1 MSFTRM
7 VIASFALAFATNGSL
22 AQSAPWEAAPQQQ
35 LPSGSPFLLQ
45 APETGAALAQQ
56 SAVSP
61 FTLSIT
67 QPGAAQATAPAASA
81 ANKVDETALRYYAQN
96 GEIGR
101 VSAEIKRLKSLHPDW
116 QPPENI
122 YDQNRVEVNEQP
134 LWDLFATG
142 RTQELYA
149 KIREYIKLYP
159 GYEPSDELRRQIIN
173 AEARKT
179 LIQASE
185 LGNHQEVIQTAVK
198 NTDLLTCQEIDMI
211 WRTAKA
217 LNETGQELKALEAY
231 RYILTNCANE
241 DERKATVQKAAEI
254 LPRSAVEQLVSLGR
268 TGLDGRSEFNEIY
281 LDLLRGEVGEGAT
294 DPTMMVEKSD
304 LDALANSAAK
314 LQNPNDAELLGWYY
328 YSREEFK
335 TATKWFQAA
344 YKLRPM
350 PKAIE
355 GMVVSMKE
363 EGDYEEAE
371 ELAYKNRRK
380 DPLILKAYLE
390 VVSIQL
396 LEGYG
401 AEMDF
406 KRLSRFANVVQDA
419 QSPIAAQVFGWHFF
433 NMMEL
438 NEAEIWFS
446 KSMEFQPNEAAAVGL
461 IVVAQRKKQKTRE
474 RELIAQWSNKFPA
487 IKMLGN
493 TQLASAPAVRN
504 RSSGGSRS
512 SGSSYLRSAEQEIS
526 TGDYASALPFLERN
540 AMSGQ
545 ESRKAK
551 LLRAWALY
559 HTGRSKEAH
568 KLFAEADKS
577 RSTTETRQGKWFS
590 EKKMYRY
597 N

>member
-61 FTLSIT
+61 FALSIT

-344 YKLRPM
+344 YKLRPT

-568 KLFAEADKS
+568 KLFAEADKAG
-577 RSTTETRQGKWFS
+577 STTETRQGKWFS

>member
-56 SAVSP
+56 SPVSP
-61 FTLSIT
+61 FALSIT
-67 QPGAAQATAPAASA
+67 QPGAAQATAPAAPA

-149 KIREYIKLYP
+149 KIRDYIKLYP

-185 LGNHQEVIQTAVK
+185 LGNHQEVIQTAIK
-198 NTDLLTCQEIDMI
+198 NADLLTCQEIDMI

-217 LNETGQELKALEAY
+217 LNETGQDVKALEAY

-254 LPRSAVEQLVSLGR
+254 LPRNAVEQLVSLGR

-294 DPTMMVEKSD
+294 DPAMMVEKSD
-304 LDALANSAAK
+304 LDALANSATK

-344 YKLRPM
+344 YKLRPT

-433 NMMEL
+433 NTLEL
-438 NEAEIWFS
+438 DEAEIWFT

-474 RELIAQWSNKFPA
+474 RQLIAEWSNKFPA

-493 TQLASAPAVRN
+493 TQLAAASATRSS
-504 RSSGGSRS
+504 SSGGSRS

-526 TGDYASALPFLERN
+526 TGDYAGALPFLERN

>member
-1 MSFTRM
+1 M

-81 ANKVDETALRYYAQN
+81 ANKVDESALRYYAQN

-122 YDQNRVEVNEQP
+122 YDQNRVEINEQP

-344 YKLRPM
+344 YKLRPT

-401 AEMDF
+401 TEMDF

-474 RELIAQWSNKFPA
+474 RQLIAQWSNKFPA

-493 TQLASAPAVRN
+493 TQLASASATRSS
-504 RSSGGSRS
+504 SSGGSRS
-512 SGSSYLRSAEQEIS
+512 SASSYLRSAEQEIS

>member
-1 MSFTRM
+1 M

-344 YKLRPM
+344 YKLRPT

-401 AEMDF
+401 TEMDF

-474 RELIAQWSNKFPA
+474 RQLIAQWSNKFPA

-493 TQLASAPAVRN
+493 TQLASASATRSS
-504 RSSGGSRS
+504 SSGGSRS
-512 SGSSYLRSAEQEIS
+512 SASSYLRSAEQEIS

>member
-35 LPSGSPFLLQ
+35 LPGGSPFVLQ
-45 APETGAALAQQ
+45 EPETGVLPVQQ
-56 SAVSP
+56 ANVSP
-61 FTLSIT
+61 FALSVT
-67 QPGAAQATAPAASA
+67 QPGAAQSAAPAAPA
-81 ANKVDETALRYYAQN
+81 TAKVDETALRYYAQN

-122 YDQNRVEVNEQP
+122 YDRNRIEVNEQP

-149 KIREYIKLYP
+149 KIREYINLYP
-159 GYEPSDELRRQIIN
+159 GYEPSAELRRQIIN

-185 LGNHQEVIQTAVK
+185 LGNAQEVIKIAVK
-198 NTDLLTCQEIDMI
+198 NSDLLTCQEIDII
-211 WRTAKA
+211 WRTARA
-217 LNETGQELKALEAY
+217 LNETGQDVKALEAY
-231 RYILTNCANE
+231 KYILANCANE
-241 DERKATVQKAAEI
+241 DERKATVQKAAEV
-254 LPRSAVEQLVSLGR
+254 LPRNAVEQLVAYGR

-294 DPTMMVEKSD
+294 DPAMLVDKSD

-335 TATKWFQAA
+335 TATKWFQTA
-344 YKLRPM
+344 YKLRPS

-363 EGDYEEAE
+363 DGEYEEAE

-401 AEMDF
+401 IEMDF

-419 QSPIAAQVFGWHFF
+419 QSPIAAQVFGWHFY
-433 NMMEL
+433 NMLEL
-438 NEAEIWFS
+438 DEAEIWFA
-446 KSMEFQPNEAAAVGL
+446 KSMEFQPNESAAVGQ
-461 IVVAQRKKQKTRE
+461 IVVAQRKKQKARE
-474 RELIAQWSNKFPA
+474 RQLIAQWSTKFPA
-487 IKMLGN
+487 IKTLGGA
-493 TQLASAPAVRN
+493 QLASASEERS

-526 TGDYASALPFLERN
+526 TGDYAGALPYLERN
-540 AMSGQ
+540 AMSGR

-568 KLFAEADKS
+568 KLFAEADKAG
-577 RSTTETRQGKWFS
+577 STTETRQGKWFS